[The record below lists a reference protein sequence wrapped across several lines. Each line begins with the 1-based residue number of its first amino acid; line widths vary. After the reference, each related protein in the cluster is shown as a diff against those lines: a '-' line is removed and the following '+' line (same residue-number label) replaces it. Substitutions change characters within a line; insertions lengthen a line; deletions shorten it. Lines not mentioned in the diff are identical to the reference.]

1 MDTLLPERL
10 GPEEYR
16 KLSDDVHVSAHHT
29 VLTPGLQDVRAKFLN
44 AKHRFK
50 GHFGHDE
57 PAPTAYIELPEGV
70 CDEDIPDRN
79 IRDGSIILS
88 W

>member
-50 GHFGHDE
+50 FATRIFPIATLETD
-57 PAPTAYIELPEGV
+57 P
-70 CDEDIPDRN
+70 
-79 IRDGSIILS
+79 SF
-88 W
+88 

>member
-1 MDTLLPERL
+1 MEVVLPERL
-10 GPEEYR
+10 GPEEFR
-16 KLSDDVHVSAHHT
+16 KLSSDAYVAGHHT

-44 AKHRFK
+44 VKHRFR
-50 GHFGHDE
+50 GNVNPDE
-57 PAPTAYIELPEGV
+57 APPTAFIELPEGV

-79 IRDGSIILS
+79 IKDGSLILT